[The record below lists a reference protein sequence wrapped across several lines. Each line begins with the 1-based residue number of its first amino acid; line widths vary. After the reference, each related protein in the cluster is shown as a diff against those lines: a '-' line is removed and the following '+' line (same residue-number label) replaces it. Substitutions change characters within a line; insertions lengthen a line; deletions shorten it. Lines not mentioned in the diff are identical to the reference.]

1 MLATLIDRPFDDAK
15 WLFETK
21 WDGFRLVARI
31 TSGKVTL
38 FSRGGKQITTEYPS
52 IADALSKIRRDA
64 VLDGELVALDARGR
78 ARFQLLQNARRNGAR
93 LRYQVFDLM
102 LLDGRDLRKQP
113 LTERKRLLRA
123 VVPWN
128 ATIRFSRH
136 VSRRGI
142 AFFQKTRRLGLE
154 GIIAKRADSPY
165 RSGRR
170 ARDWLKIKT
179 SKRQEAVI
187 AGFTRPRGRRK
198 YFGALVL
205 ALRTGRSWRIA
216 GHAGTGFST
225 ADLQT
230 IHRKLVP
237 LVRTRKPFDE
247 SLPREDVTT
256 WVRPRLVCEVE
267 FTEWTSGG
275 RMRHPRFVGLRSD
288 KSANEVVRER
298 PSRR

>member
-1 MLATLIDRPFDDAK
+1 
-15 WLFETK
+15 
-21 WDGFRLVARI
+21 
-31 TSGKVTL
+31 
-38 FSRGGKQITTEYPS
+38 
-52 IADALSKIRRDA
+52 
-64 VLDGELVALDARGR
+64 
-78 ARFQLLQNARRNGAR
+78 
-93 LRYQVFDLM
+93 M

-142 AFFQKTRRLGLE
+142 AFFQKARRLGLE

-205 ALRTGRSWRIA
+205 ALRTGRSWRFA